1 MQTQLDVSLSDA
13 LLFHSIDVGVFTII
27 STITLFTNN
36 VPKEVAYAIVIV
48 YIFCVL
54 MDGMS
59 LIFVA
64 IIKYLSI
71 FYRTLLDDYDEKK
84 IKRLSRFIIAFAS
97 VVLLITFD
105 LTSLENNGYIAYLT
119 GTNEAPTQKA
129 NNSTNFVF
137 ALVAIV
143 HFALICRIE
152 ARNFKYEEGILY
164 LVIKKENVLEFVAS
178 NFFNRIF
185 ALMTS
190 FMFVVFI
197 ISYVYFEEIYFDTT
211 RYLPRIGYV
220 HALPL
225 VQFWIVDVILVSMLL
240 KNLRFLKKVYQNTL
254 HYFGM

>member
-1 MQTQLDVSLSDA
+1 MQTQLDVSLCDA

-36 VPKEVAYAIVIV
+36 VPKEVAYGTVIV

-71 FYRTLLDDYDEKK
+71 FHRTLLDNYDEKK
-84 IKRLSRFIIAFAS
+84 IKRLSRFMIAFAS
-97 VVLLITFD
+97 IVLLIMFD

-119 GTNEAPTQKA
+119 GTNEVPTQKA
-129 NNSTNFVF
+129 NNSTNFIF
-137 ALVAIV
+137 ACVAIV

-152 ARNFKYEEGILY
+152 AQNFKYKEGILY
-164 LVIKKENVLEFVAS
+164 LVVKKENVLEFVAS
-178 NFFNRIF
+178 KFFNRIF

-190 FMFVVFI
+190 FLFVVFI
-197 ISYVYFEEIYFDTT
+197 LFYVYFEEFYFDTT
-211 RYLPRIGYV
+211 RYLPRIGYIY
-220 HALPL
+220 ALPL
-225 VQFWIVDVILVSMLL
+225 IQFWIVDIILLSMIL
-240 KNLRFLKKVYQNTL
+240 KNLRFLMKVFQCTL
-254 HYFGM
+254 CL